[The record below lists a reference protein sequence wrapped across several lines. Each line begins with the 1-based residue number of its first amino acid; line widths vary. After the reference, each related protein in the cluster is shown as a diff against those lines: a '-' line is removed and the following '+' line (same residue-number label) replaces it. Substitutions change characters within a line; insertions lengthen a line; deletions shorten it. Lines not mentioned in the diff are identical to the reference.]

1 MKKLLKFLAYF
12 ILSIILY
19 VIVMLVVSYIPVNRD
34 AQQNQSEPI
43 VDVYLNS
50 NGVHTDLVVPYKT
63 IYKDWSTTLPAINV
77 NKDTLICNYLS
88 VGWGDKGFY
97 LDIEEWSDLDFKTAF
112 NAAFGLSE
120 SAMHVTFLK
129 TIKEGDQSKK
139 IKISADNYKKLI
151 RFIEDK
157 FATDSNGN
165 YKLIPNASYYK
176 NDVFYDANGRYS
188 FYYTCN
194 TWANQGLKKAN
205 LKAALWTLHEGG
217 IFYHYK

>member
-1 MKKLLKFLAYF
+1 MKKLLKIFAYF
-12 ILSIILY
+12 ILSIIVY
-19 VIVMLVVSYIPVNRD
+19 IIVMLLVSLIPVNKN
-34 AQQNQSEPI
+34 AQANQKKSDLEI
-43 VDVYLNS
+43 YISS

-63 IYKDWSTTLPAINV
+63 IYKDWSTTIPAINV

-97 LDIEEWSDLDFKTAF
+97 LDIEEWADLDFRTAF

-129 TIKEGDQSKK
+129 SIKENDQVKK
-139 IKISADNYKKLI
+139 IKISPENYKKLI
-151 RFIEDK
+151 TYIETK
-157 FATDSNGN
+157 FATDTKGN
-165 YKLIPNASYYK
+165 YVLIPDASYFT
-176 NDVFYDANGRYS
+176 NDVFYDAKGRYS

-194 TWANQGLKKAN
+194 TWANQGLKQAN